1 MTSPEQNAASTV
13 PIDDPNVQQAPPP
26 RERRPTIFSVFD
38 PRRRH
43 LITAILI
50 GLNTLVF
57 LAMVFSGAN
66 IFEPKTETLLKWGAV
81 FRPAVLG
88 GEWWRLITC
97 CFVHVGMFH
106 LMVNMYA
113 LLYIGIML
121 EPLLGRVKFLV
132 AYLLTGLL
140 ASLSS
145 VVFNAY
151 TVGAGASGAIFGVY
165 GLFLA
170 LLTTKLIHPQV
181 RKPLLKSMVWF
192 VVLNLAIG
200 FSGFVDNAAHAGGL
214 VSGFLFGYAYLPALT
229 HPWKRGLSLRTVL
242 LSIAGVL
249 ALTVAVL
256 RNLPNDILV
265 YEQKMQA
272 FESRDS
278 LARSAYDQM
287 INAGQPQRDSLK
299 TNAAGYWQQGKDLA
313 LEMGKLHL
321 PKPLVQRNLRLV
333 AYCQLRIQQTEMAY
347 RSLNGEPSPTN
358 IPYRDQMKELEGRLD
373 SLEKSLGDDE

>member
-1 MTSPEQNAASTV
+1 MTSPEQNAASAV
-13 PIDDPNVQQAPPP
+13 PIDDPNVQQAPP

-38 PRRRH
+38 PRRKH
-43 LITAILI
+43 LITAIII

-66 IFEPKTETLLKWGAV
+66 IFEPKTETLFKWGAV

-97 CFVHVGMFH
+97 CFVHVGLFH

-113 LLYIGIML
+113 LLYIGIMI
-121 EPLLGRVKFLV
+121 EPLLGRLKFLV

-140 ASLSS
+140 ASVSS
-145 VVFNAY
+145 VVFNSY

-229 HPWKRGLSLRTVL
+229 HPWRRGLSRLTVL
-242 LSIAGVL
+242 LSIAGAL
-249 ALTVAVL
+249 ALTVTAL
-256 RNLPNDILV
+256 RLLPNDTLV
-265 YEQKMQA
+265 YEQKLQT

-287 INAGQPQRDSLK
+287 INAGPAQRGDWK
-299 TNAAGYWQQGKDLA
+299 NKATAYWQQCLNLATEMDL
-313 LEMGKLHL
+313 LHL
-321 PKPLVQRNLRLV
+321 PQALSKRNFKLKAYCMLRL
-333 AYCQLRIQQTEMAY
+333 QQTVQTY
-347 RSLNGEPSPTN
+347 LSLNGETGPPGL
-358 IPYRDQMKELEGRLD
+358 PYKNQLRTLESQLD

>member
-1 MTSPEQNAASTV
+1 MTSPEPNAASAV
-13 PIDDPNVQQAPPP
+13 PIDDPNVQQAAP

-38 PRRRH
+38 PRRKH

-81 FRPAVLG
+81 FRPSVLG

-97 CFVHVGMFH
+97 CFVHVGLFH

-140 ASLSS
+140 ASVSS

-170 LLTTKLIHPQV
+170 LLTTRLIHPQV

-200 FSGFVDNAAHAGGL
+200 FSGFVDNAAHGGGL

-242 LSIAGVL
+242 LSIFGVL
-249 ALTVAVL
+249 ILTVAVY
-256 RNLPNDILV
+256 RRLPNDILV
-265 YEQKMQA
+265 FEQKTQA

-278 LARSAYDQM
+278 LARSAFDQM
-287 INAGQPQRDSLK
+287 INAGPDHRETWKSK
-299 TNAAGYWQQGKDLA
+299 AVAYWQEDLKLA
-313 LEMGKLHL
+313 YEMDLLHL
-321 PKPLVQRNLRLV
+321 PQSLIKRNFKLK
-333 AYCQLRIQQTEMAY
+333 AYCSLRIQQTVQTY
-347 RSLNGEPSPTN
+347 LSLNGGTSPTN
-358 IPYRDQMKELEGRLD
+358 IPYKDQLKELGDQLD